1 MKMKL
6 KILTTATLLT
16 TTTLSM
22 LGNSL
27 TVLPA
32 NAENLQHI
40 QKLLSSKQCQQC
52 DLSNAGLVLADL
64 AGAQLSG
71 ANLSRA
77 NLSRA
82 NLAGADLSGANL
94 SGASLGGANLTGAN
108 LSGANLTGTDLR
120 DAYLVNAKLFGTNL
134 STAFVQGAI
143 GIPESAGS
151 MEDFYA
157 WGIVESDRGNY
168 RAAIENYNKALSLKP
183 DFAAALLG
191 RGVARYNLGDIAGAT
206 QDAQSATV
214 LFTVQ
219 ENMAGSQVSQNVVQ
233 GIQIA
238 QNPPKA
244 RSGTSLGNA
253 VISIA
258 SFLFQMIAPF

>member
-1 MKMKL
+1 MNMKL
-6 KILTTATLLT
+6 KIITTAVLLT
-16 TTTLSM
+16 TTSLS
-22 LGNSL
+22 LLSNAL
-27 TVLPA
+27 APLQA
-32 NAENLQHI
+32 NAENLQQI

-52 DLSNAGLVLADL
+52 DLSNAGLVYADL

-71 ANLSRA
+71 ADLSRA

-82 NLAGADLSGANL
+82 NLAGTDLSGANL
-94 SGASLGGANLTGAN
+94 SGASLAGANLTGAN

-134 STAFVQGAI
+134 NTAFVQGAI
-143 GIPESAGS
+143 GIPQYAGTV
-151 MEDFYA
+151 EDFYA

-191 RGVARYNLGDIAGAT
+191 RGVARYNLGDVAGAT

-238 QNPPKA
+238 IDPPKA
-244 RSGTSLGNA
+244 RSRTSIGDTL
-253 VISIA
+253 VSLA
-258 SFLFQMIAPF
+258 SLLFSLIP